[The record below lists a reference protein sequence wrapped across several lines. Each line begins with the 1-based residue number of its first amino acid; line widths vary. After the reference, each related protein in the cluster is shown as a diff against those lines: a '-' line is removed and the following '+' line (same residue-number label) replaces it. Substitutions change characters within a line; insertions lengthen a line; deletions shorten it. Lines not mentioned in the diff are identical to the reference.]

1 MWATTQRKGHKV
13 HVLLAVA
20 FIALLA
26 RYSNAQLQRDFY
38 SSVSNLLSLVQQEQ
52 DVRLMLLAYAERLK
66 TLQANIVN
74 FVESRQPYHDLR
86 NPSEIGDYLKHPV
99 HAFHLTKRMIVDLGS
114 IESQIHELHASD
126 PLHNITAMRANRLLP
141 WDEDFNGIAASLVR
155 LQDTYLLDMEDL
167 VSGHL
172 TPSTVTSGRQ
182 RNRTVPGRVPL
193 NARDCYFMGQVA
205 LHNGF
210 YDRAVEW
217 IERAVAET
225 SQEQPPSI
233 PKEEL
238 SPYLESVIKK
248 HDDVLD
254 SMGKAGQHWQ
264 TYGVPVRE
272 RGKRPLEFRTKLFED
287 QLTFA
292 QETQNYKRLCRGEQ
306 LRTPKMDSHLRCR
319 YYHGRDGF
327 FRLQPVKIEE
337 ANIKPYIIVFHDII
351 GDRDIQDLLAF
362 ATPRLLRSTHYGA
375 HGMET
380 SLIRTSSNAWLGDLD
395 APVASRLN
403 RFLHLL
409 LGLGTRFLNGEAEHY
424 QLANYGVGGQYVAH
438 HDFLADIYSD
448 PNRKIDDFERTSGD
462 RIATLM
468 FYLSDVEEGGATVF
482 PHLGVRLTPK
492 KGNAAFWWNLNSD
505 GEGEQ
510 LTKHG
515 GCPVLYGSKWI
526 ANKWFRSNSN
536 VFRLPCSLNRSDS
549 LAPLV

>member
-1 MWATTQRKGHKV
+1 MQLLFEALVAALYASRRGLTAYA
-13 HVLLAVA
+13 LLAIA
-20 FIALLA
+20 CIALLPPC
-26 RYSNAQLQRDFY
+26 YNGQLQRDFY
-38 SSVSNLLSLVQQEQ
+38 SSVHNLLSLVKQEQ

-86 NPSEIGDYLKHPV
+86 NPSEVSDYLKHPV

-126 PLHNITAMRANRLLP
+126 PLHNITAMRTNRLLP
-141 WDEDFNGIAASLVR
+141 WDEDFNGIASSLVR
-155 LQDTYLLDMEDL
+155 LQDTYLLDMDDL
-167 VSGHL
+167 ISGHL
-172 TPSTVTSGRQ
+172 TPSTVTSGPQ
-182 RNRTVPGRVPL
+182 KNRTVHGRVPL

-225 SQEQPPSI
+225 SQEQSPSI
-233 PKEEL
+233 AKEEL
-238 SPYLESVIKK
+238 SSYLDSVIKK

-272 RGKRPLEFRTKLFED
+272 RGKRPLNFQTKLFED
-287 QLTFA
+287 RLTFA
-292 QETQNYKRLCRGEQ
+292 QEAQNYKRLCRGEQ

-337 ANIKPYIIVFHDII
+337 ANLKPYIIVFHDII
-351 GDRDIQDLLAF
+351 GDRDIEELLAF
-362 ATPRLLRSTHYGA
+362 ATPR
-375 HGMET
+375 
-380 SLIRTSSNAWLGDLD
+380 
-395 APVASRLN
+395 
-403 RFLHLL
+403 
-409 LGLGTRFLNGEAEHY
+409 
-424 QLANYGVGGQYVAH
+424 LANYGVGGQYVAH
-438 HDFLADIYSD
+438 HDFLADIYND
-448 PNRKIDDFERTSGD
+448 PNR
-462 RIATLM
+462 
-468 FYLSDVEEGGATVF
+468 
-482 PHLGVRLTPK
+482 

-505 GEGEQ
+505 GEGEV

-536 VFRLPCSLNRSDS
+536 VFRLPCSVNRK
-549 LAPLV
+549 